1 MNSAWTK
8 GLRKGSQE
16 DKDIRALYA
25 ESFILRKRLLTILQ
39 DKFDIKVK
47 AAMNSDNFD
56 SPSWAYVQA
65 ESIGYAK
72 ALKEIMTILDASDK
86 KDEK

>member
-16 DKDIRALYA
+16 DKDLRASYT
-25 ESFILRKRLLTILQ
+25 ESLIIRKRLAQILEA
-39 DKFDIKVK
+39 KFDSRMK
-47 AAMNSDNFD
+47 ATMSNDGFD
-56 SPSWAYVQA
+56 SPSWAYLQA

-72 ALKEIMTILDASDK
+72 ALKEIMSILDAEVK
-86 KDEK
+86 